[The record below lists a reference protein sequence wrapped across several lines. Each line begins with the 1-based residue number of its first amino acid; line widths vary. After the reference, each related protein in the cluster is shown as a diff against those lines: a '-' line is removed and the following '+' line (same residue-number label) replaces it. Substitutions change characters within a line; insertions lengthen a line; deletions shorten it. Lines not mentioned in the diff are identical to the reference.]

1 MSAVAGR
8 TAVITGAGSG
18 IGRALAARLARHGCP
33 VAICDWD
40 EQGLEE
46 SAAAIAGPAL
56 ARRIDVRDRHAQL
69 GFAAEVAEWAPAP
82 LGMVVA
88 NAGVTVS
95 QTAVDASP
103 EDDEWVVDVNL
114 WGVVHTARAFLPH
127 LLDRDE
133 GAMVTVSSLFG
144 LVGWPTQ
151 SAYCASKFAVRGYTE
166 ALRHELRGTG
176 VRAVC
181 VYPGG
186 VATRIVD
193 NARFYVDDLGN
204 ADHDALRRDFE
215 RIARTSPERAA
226 KLIHRGVERGK
237 QRILIGPDARALSLL
252 ARLAPRRYFDVV
264 KALEP
269 LVRQR
274 ARARAG

>member
-1 MSAVAGR
+1 MSALAGR
-8 TAVITGAGSG
+8 TAVITGAASG
-18 IGRALAARLARHGCP
+18 IGRALAIRLAAQGCP

-40 EQGLEE
+40 ERGLDAA
-46 SAAAIAGPAL
+46 AAAIAGPVL
-56 ARRIDVRDRHAQL
+56 ARRVDVRDRQAQL
-69 GFAAEVAEWAPAP
+69 AFAAEVAEWAPAP
-82 LGMVVA
+82 LGAVVA

-114 WGVVHTARAFLPH
+114 WGVVHTTRAFLP
-127 LLDRDE
+127 LVLDQDQ
-133 GAMVTVSSLFG
+133 GTIVTVSSLFG

-176 VRAVC
+176 VSAVC

-186 VATRIVD
+186 VATKIVD
-193 NARFYVDDLGN
+193 NARFYVDDRGGS
-204 ADHDALRRDFE
+204 DHDALRRDFE

-226 KLIHRGVERGK
+226 ELIQLGVERGRH
-237 QRILIGPDARALSLL
+237 RILIGPDARALSLL
-252 ARLAPRRYFDVV
+252 ARLAPKRYFSVV
-264 KALEP
+264 KLLEP
-269 LVRQR
+269 LVRGR
-274 ARARAG
+274 PA